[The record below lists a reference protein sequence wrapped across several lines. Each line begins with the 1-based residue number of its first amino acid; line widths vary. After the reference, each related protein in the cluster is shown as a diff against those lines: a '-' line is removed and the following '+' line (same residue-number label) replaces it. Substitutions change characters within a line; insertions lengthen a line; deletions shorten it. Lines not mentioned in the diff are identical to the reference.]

1 MQGNPIKLTDEE
13 AGQLMELFLRAAGET
28 TKL

>member
-1 MQGNPIKLTDEE
+1 MQGNPIKLADEE
-13 AGQLMELFLRAAGET
+13 AGQLMELSLRATRET